1 MPRSARIDIPNL
13 LQHVI
18 VRGIE
23 RRKIFT
29 DDEDRHQ
36 FVHRFSQLLLSTGTD
51 CLAWALIDNHF
62 HLLLRPREIPLA
74 NFMRRLL
81 TGYAVTFNLRH
92 QRSGHL
98 FQIAITSGDKT
109 KRCTSSNWCDTSI
122 STPFALVRSR
132 PWRSSNVILGAA
144 TRSSWAKG
152 SFKVRRSSK
161 GSARFGK
168 ATANARQRYRLFV
181 QDGIAMGRR
190 NNLVGS
196 GRPWPQ
202 AASGPGEERELRDA
216 RVLGGGGF
224 VEDLLRKTEVAPLPA
239 KVSLEEILTRVC
251 GALDLAIADLL
262 SAARTR
268 GFLPSKKPHLPPR
281 LPAGGHRHV
290 DIARQL
296 RLTGSAVSIACRR
309 GREAIAL
316 YPALT
321 ALLKPADIL
330 TF

>member
-23 RRKIFT
+23 RRKIFI

-36 FVHRFSQLLLSTGTD
+36 FVHRFSQLLLSTDTD

-62 HLLLRPREIPLA
+62 HLLLRPRRIPLA

-98 FQIAITSGDKT
+98 FQNRYKSLV
-109 KRCTSSNWCDTSI
+109 CEEEVYLLE
-122 STPFALVRSR
+122 LVRYIHLNPLRAGLVPSMEKLER
-132 PWRSSNVILGAA
+132 YPWCGHAVLMGKRELSGQQTVELL
-144 TRSSWAKG
+144 
-152 SFKVRRSSK
+152 
-161 GSARFGK
+161 ARFGK

-190 NNLVGS
+190 NDLVGS

-202 AASGPGEERELRDA
+202 AANGPGEESERRDT
-216 RVLGGGGF
+216 RVLGGGSF
-224 VEDLLRKTEVAPLPA
+224 VEDLLRKTEAEPLPA
-239 KVSLEEILTRVC
+239 KVSLEEIVTRVC
-251 GALDLAIADLL
+251 STLDLAIADLL
-262 SAARTR
+262 SPARTPR
-268 GFLPSKKPHLPPR
+268 VAQARSLICHLAF
-281 LPAGGHRHV
+281 AGGHRGV
-290 DIARQL
+290 DIARRL